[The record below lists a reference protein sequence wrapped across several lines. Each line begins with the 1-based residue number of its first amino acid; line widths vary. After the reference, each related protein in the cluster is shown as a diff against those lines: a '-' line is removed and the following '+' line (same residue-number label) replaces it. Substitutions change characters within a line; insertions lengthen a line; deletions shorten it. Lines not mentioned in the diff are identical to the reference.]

1 MACGF
6 LLLIPTGCQFSST
19 RTNSLS
25 LTLLRAEVQS
35 AQSTR
40 DRLDRELWRLQEEI
54 NSMRQRNA
62 ETEAELSKVDVDH
75 EAKATALA
83 QKLQHLRAMEED
95 LAAARQREAVVKKV
109 LLEVTAL
116 EQKAAQK
123 EKLLRELG
131 TKNADLEKQL
141 AASQA
146 AVKAKE
152 ASVQKLVS
160 DLQARLAARNV
171 LVPKLRAALDAAK
184 AMGVVA
190 SPPPAKEPPAK
201 KPPAKQAPPKKD

>member
-1 MACGF
+1 M
-6 LLLIPTGCQFSST
+6 
-19 RTNSLS
+19 S

-40 DRLDRELWRLQEEI
+40 ERLDRELWRLGEEI
-54 NSMRQRNA
+54 KAMRQRIA
-62 ETEAELSKVDVDH
+62 EAEVELSKVDVVH
-75 EAKATALA
+75 EAKARVLA

-95 LAAARQREAVVKKV
+95 LAAAKQREAVVKKV

-131 TKNADLEKQL
+131 TKNAELDKQL

-152 ASVQKLVS
+152 ASVQKMVQ
-160 DLQARLAARNV
+160 DLHARLAALNV

-190 SPPPAKEPPAK
+190 SPPPAKEPAAK
-201 KPPAKQAPPKKD
+201 QPPAKQPPAKQPPAKKN